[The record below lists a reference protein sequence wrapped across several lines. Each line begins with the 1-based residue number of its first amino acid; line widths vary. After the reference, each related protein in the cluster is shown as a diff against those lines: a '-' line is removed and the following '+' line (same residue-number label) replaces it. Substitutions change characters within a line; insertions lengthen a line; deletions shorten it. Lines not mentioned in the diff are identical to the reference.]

1 MLPHSAR
8 KENTDSMRDCRG
20 VRICA
25 KCYLGICRVSR
36 LIFIRPIRVI
46 RVQKKHSVFFV
57 DSALG
62 VKILSVDSA

>member
-20 VRICA
+20 VRICD

-46 RVQKKHSVFFV
+46 RVPKIHSVVFV

>member
-20 VRICA
+20 VRICD

-46 RVQKKHSVFFV
+46 RIPKIHSVVFV
-57 DSALG
+57 DSA
-62 VKILSVDSA
+62 DSA